1 MRFLYYA
8 GSFIKFFSLK
18 RPLPSVT
25 ELAGIMEINFLY
37 PLPLLSSSSFAL
49 YHLIRELSTRR
60 ILRWKNCPRLGLFVV
75 TVPLFVSRLPCIHF
89 YLFPARKPLSF
100 SPSILSTSLS
110 WQKLLRQSPKE
121 TQVMP
126 GLCKRHSGE
135 TRICSD
141 AFKLFSWQTIV
152 SISP

>member
-25 ELAGIMEINFLY
+25 ELAGIMEINFLC

-49 YHLIRELSTRR
+49 YHLLRELGMGNSSMKKLSLARPFSR
-60 ILRWKNCPRLGLFVV
+60 YCLLIYFFV
-75 TVPLFVSRLPCIHF
+75 VPLFVSFSRACCIHLC
-89 YLFPARKPLSF
+89 LFPARKPLSL
-100 SPSILSTSLS
+100 SPSILSISLS

-126 GLCKRHSGE
+126 GLCKRHSSE

-141 AFKLFSWQTIV
+141 AFKLFS
-152 SISP
+152 